1 MNSRNKENIKTK
13 TAVSRCYFIKPFEVI
28 PTMETFIST
37 WKSVYKIYKEVKEVK
52 EVNLI
57 RNISGESKYGFISY
71 SDWNSKKDFVKRISS
86 NPVLKY
92 HNSGLNHLYKLHKL
106 FDCKRIKLSNFN
118 TAIIFESSQEYDT
131 KISEYFISLTEKY
144 ADNIKSKLLFKA
156 IYKNS
161 KQRFIGLL
169 NISLS
174 DININGINNSGIKT
188 HCFKYKKV
196 KQNKI
201 K

>member
-1 MNSRNKENIKTK
+1 MNSRSKENIKTD
-13 TAVSRCYFIKPFEVI
+13 TTGNRCYFIKPFEVM
-28 PTMETFIST
+28 PAPETFIST
-37 WKSVYKIYKEVKEVK
+37 WKSVYKIYRDVNEVK

-57 RNISGESKYGFISY
+57 QNISGESKYGFISY
-71 SDWNSKKDFVKRISS
+71 SDWNSKKDFMKRITS

-92 HNSGLNHLYKLHKL
+92 HNSGLSHLYKPDKL
-106 FDCKRIKLSNFN
+106 FDKKTIKLNNFN
-118 TAIIFESSQEYDT
+118 TAIIFEASTESDRN
-131 KISEYFISLTEKY
+131 ISEYFISLTEKY

-174 DININGINNSGIKT
+174 DIHISGINNGIIKA
-188 HCFKYKKV
+188 HCFKFKKV
-196 KQNKI
+196 KS
-201 K
+201 